1 MKRLCRREKIDY
13 TNNLAAEGET
23 AARQGD
29 LKTLYTIS
37 KKLSGRLQNNDRPVR
52 NKEGKLLNTI
62 DEELKRWKDFLEQVL
77 NCQDLED
84 PPDLPPGPDLP
95 IHMGSITKVE
105 ICAVLK
111 KLKRGKAPG
120 LDNIPPEALKE
131 GGAITVDVL
140 HKFLNKIWKEGEIPN
155 DWKVRLLI
163 KLPKKGDLIK
173 SMQELARH
181 NAAQYDRKDP

>member
-77 NCQDLED
+77 NCSDLED
-84 PPDLPPGPDLP
+84 PPDLPPGPD
-95 IHMGSITKVE
+95 ITKVE

-140 HKFLNKIWKEGEIPN
+140 HKFLNKIWKEGEILM
-155 DWKVRLLI
+155 DC
-163 KLPKKGDLIK
+163 
-173 SMQELARH
+173 
-181 NAAQYDRKDP
+181 